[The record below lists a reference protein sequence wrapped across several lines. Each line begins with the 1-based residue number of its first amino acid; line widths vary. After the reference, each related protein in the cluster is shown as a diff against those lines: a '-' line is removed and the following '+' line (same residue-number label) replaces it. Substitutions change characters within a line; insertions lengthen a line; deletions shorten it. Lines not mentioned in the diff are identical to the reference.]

1 MVKRVQKAVLWWFK
15 FLVYIRLHRKSIYL
29 PTAWYLAPERSP
41 DGVSRLLQSKSADPI
56 AKSTQKP
63 GGFRIPPR
71 PPQTSSGT
79 PLHPLHLAVCR
90 QFNFNYDIFVIHFC
104 KYKDFAKI
112 LFLPPL
118 ANNKTGNV
126 VSSKSFCLAFFKKL
140 AEFETESQG
149 FERF

>member
-1 MVKRVQKAVLWWFK
+1 M
-15 FLVYIRLHRKSIYL
+15 FLIYF
-29 PTAWYLAPERSP
+29 
-41 DGVSRLLQSKSADPI
+41 
-56 AKSTQKP
+56 TQANV
-63 GGFRIPPR
+63 
-71 PPQTSSGT
+71 PQITR
-79 PLHPLHLAVCR
+79 HLAVCR

-126 VSSKSFCLAFFKKL
+126 VSGKSFCLAFFKKL

-149 FERF
+149 FKKISTNSNFGLSNRLYFGKFAKKLK